1 VGRQIQEMI
10 ERFLGGDNAAA
21 AAIHR
26 RLLPITHACFAT
38 TSPIPLKYALG
49 RAGFPVGE
57 PRLPLVPIDPR
68 SAAIM
73 DAALAELTIDLPV
86 AAAA

>member
-1 VGRQIQEMI
+1 V
-10 ERFLGGDNAAA
+10 APA

-26 RLLPITHACFAT
+26 RLLPITDACFAT

-49 RAGFPVGE
+49 RVGFPVGE
-57 PRLPLVPIDPR
+57 PRLPLVPIDPK

-73 DAALAELTIDLPV
+73 DAALAEITIDLAV
-86 AAAA
+86 GAAA